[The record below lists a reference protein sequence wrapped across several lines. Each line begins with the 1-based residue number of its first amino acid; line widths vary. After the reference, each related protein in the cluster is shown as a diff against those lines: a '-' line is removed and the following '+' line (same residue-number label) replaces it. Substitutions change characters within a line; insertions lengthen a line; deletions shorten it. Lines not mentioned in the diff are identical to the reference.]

1 MDKTLTLSK
10 KYILWKS
17 NHEHKF
23 GKHIYT
29 NNFQM
34 KGALIGGAS
43 LNSTIIVS
51 DILVYEF
58 YEVV

>member
-1 MDKTLTLSK
+1 MKH
-10 KYILWKS
+10 ILWKS
-17 NHEHKF
+17 NNEHKF

-34 KGALIGGAS
+34 KGALIGGAT
-43 LNSTIIVS
+43 LNSKILVS
-51 DILVYEF
+51 DIRVYVF